1 MRKLLWFLLFF
12 PLFAFAQ
19 GGTTSSDILPAN
31 TGQNLG
37 NPNQQWNLFMQ
48 DGRFYR
54 HTYLSNASG
63 TRTFDVIPSFS
74 TALVTC
80 TQNDGTRCY
89 FDSGSAT
96 TNGLRDCGIWNP
108 TTAYQLQCVVQSA
121 GGSWVARAP
130 NIGILP
136 GSDNG
141 VDWGLFA
148 IAGSNGVNGTN
159 GSDGAPG
166 IPGYSPNQLISGG
179 GVVWVS
185 NYNYTVSAA
194 SYIVQNI
201 GYSSPQTN
209 ITLPASDPTFDRCD
223 AVIVDNTGTVST
235 LTGVAAAQ
243 PSCPVASPSTQLQI
257 TTLRVDANTTQP
269 GTIVQ
274 TDIYHENVEWTMTKT
289 GTPINLASTNNPHSG
304 TLDIEGTN
312 AVTGNF
318 FTATDPLAGTVDLA
332 TRNNLV
338 FYIRPKAAWPTG
350 TRSITIQWYNGTTPK
365 GTPVVLAN
373 SNFAFNSTN
382 LTYQQ
387 IVIPT
392 SLFAA
397 NGIPMTAVRFT
408 MTGTS
413 TVAFGWYIDDII
425 LQGGVPPSQGSNAM
439 VWQDP
444 YNATKAYAVNDT
456 VSYQNNAYVAMIPN
470 VAQTPSAT
478 STIWH
483 PATNAGPPWVSLSS
497 NPASVGIIRLVNATD
512 KECWRNGTNSGDL
525 CFWLDSSNVWN
536 FDGATGTELGMQGE
550 TTGASTQPS
559 SGYTTFVNSA
569 TALLC
574 TKDSAGAVV
583 CSGSGSGSGTV
594 TSIAT
599 TSPITGGTITSTG
612 TIACATCAIG
622 PGSSTANHLAKF
634 SGTDGVTLADGGA
647 IPAGTVTSI
656 ATTSPL
662 GGGTITGTGT
672 LTCTTCVV
680 ASSPGAGVAHFA
692 GSTQTVTSSA
702 IVGGDM
708 TNNTVTSTQT
718 AVVNNRRTCM
728 MQIGDG
734 TTTVVSADYSPFKVN
749 ACYFPYASTIVEIN
763 IQCDAGTPSILLE
776 RRRGAATLADLLSGA
791 LASAGTTHTCALTG
805 TSGTCIDG
813 TTSSNSIT
821 LSNTS
826 LNAGDIVEIKS
837 GTGSTEKSCR
847 VATVVTVN

>member
-54 HTYLSNASG
+54 NLYLSNPSG
-63 TRTFDVIPSFS
+63 TRTFDVLPSFS

-194 SYIVQNI
+194 SYIVQNV

-243 PSCPVASPSTQLQI
+243 PSCPVADPSTQLQI

-274 TDIYHENVEWTMTKT
+274 TDIYHENVEWTMTRT

-304 TLDIEGTN
+304 TVDIEGTN

-332 TRNNLV
+332 SRNNLV

-483 PATNAGPPWVSLSS
+483 PATNAGPPWVSLGV

-550 TTGASTQPS
+550 TTAASTQPS
-559 SGYTTFVNSA
+559 SGYSTFVNSA
-569 TALLC
+569 TGLVC

-599 TSPITGGTITSTG
+599 TSPITGGTITNTG
-612 TIACATCAIG
+612 TIACA
-622 PGSSTANHLAKF
+622 S
-634 SGTDGVTLADGGA
+634 
-647 IPAGTVTSI
+647 
-656 ATTSPL
+656 
-662 GGGTITGTGT
+662 
-672 LTCTTCVV
+672 CVV

-702 IVGGDM
+702 IVGADM

-728 MQIGDG
+728 LQVGDG
-734 TTTVVSADYSPFKVN
+734 TNTVVTADYSPFKVN
-749 ACYFPYASTIVEIN
+749 ACYVPYAATIVEIN
-763 IQCDAGTPSILLE
+763 IQTDAGTPSVVLE

-791 LASAGTTHTCALTG
+791 LAAAGTTHTCALTG

-821 LSNTS
+821 LSNTG
-826 LNAGDIVEIKS
+826 LNAGDVIEVKS
-837 GTGSTEKSCR
+837 GTGSTETSMR
-847 VATVVTVN
+847 IAVVFTVN

>member
-1 MRKLLWFLLFF
+1 MRKILWLLLLF
-12 PLFAFAQ
+12 PVLAFGQ

-54 HTYLSNASG
+54 NTYLSNAAG
-63 TRTFDVIPSFS
+63 TRTFNIIPSFS

-108 TTAYQLQCVVQSA
+108 TTAYQLQCVVQYIGS
-121 GGSWVARAP
+121 SWVARAP
-130 NIGILP
+130 NIGIAP
-136 GSDNG
+136 GTDNG

-159 GSDGAPG
+159 GANGAPG
-166 IPGYSPNQLISGG
+166 TPGYSPNQLISGG

-194 SYIVQNI
+194 SYIIQNI

-209 ITLPASDPTFDRCD
+209 ITLTAADPTFDRCD
-223 AVIVDNTGTVST
+223 LVYVDNTGVVGVST
-235 LTGVAAAQ
+235 GTASAQ
-243 PSCPVASPSTQLQI
+243 PACPVLDPSTQLQI
-257 TTLRVDANTTQP
+257 TPLRVDAGSTQP
-269 GTIVQ
+269 STITQ
-274 TDIYHENVEWTMTKT
+274 TDIYHENTEWTMTKT

-304 TLDIEGTN
+304 TVDIEGTN

-332 TRNNLV
+332 SRNNLV

-373 SNFAFNSTN
+373 GNFSFNSAN

-408 MTGTS
+408 MSGTS
-413 TVAFGWYIDDII
+413 TATFGWYIDDII
-425 LQGGVPPSQGSNAM
+425 LQGGVPTSQGSNAM

-444 YNATKAYAVNDT
+444 YNATKAYGVNDT
-456 VSYQNNAYVAMIPN
+456 VKYLNDIYIAMQPN
-470 VAQTPSAT
+470 VAQTPSQT

-483 PATNAGPPWVSLSS
+483 PGTNAGPPWISLTNA
-497 NPASVGIIRLVNATD
+497 NPASAGIIRLVNASD

-525 CFWLDSSNVWN
+525 CFWLDSNNTWQ
-536 FDGATGTELGMQGE
+536 FDGSTGTELGMQGE

-574 TKDSAGAVV
+574 TKDSSGTVV

-612 TIACATCAIG
+612 TIACATC
-622 PGSSTANHLAKF
+622 
-634 SGTDGVTLADGGA
+634 
-647 IPAGTVTSI
+647 VTS
-656 ATTSPL
+656 
-662 GGGTITGTGT
+662 
-672 LTCTTCVV
+672 
-680 ASSPGAGVAHFA
+680 SSPGAGVAHFA
-692 GSTQTVTSSA
+692 GSTQAVTSSTIA
-702 IVGGDM
+702 TGDIAA
-708 TNNTVTSTQT
+708 NAVTSAKE
-718 AVVNNRRTCM
+718 AV
-728 MQIGDG
+728 
-734 TTTVVSADYSPFKVN
+734 A
-749 ACYFPYASTIVEIN
+749 TIVEIN
-763 IQCDAGTPSILLE
+763 IQSDAGTPSVVLE

-791 LASAGTTHTCALTG
+791 LAAAGTTHTCALTG
-805 TSGTCIDG
+805 TAGTCIDG
-813 TTSSNSIT
+813 TTSSGTIT

-826 LNAGDIVEIKS
+826 LNAGDMIEVKS
-837 GTGSTEKSCR
+837 GTGSTETSMR
-847 VATVVTVN
+847 IAVVFTVN